1 MVQTAPYIE
10 EVLPDLA
17 AFESMHGSKLPLV
30 GHNVLF
36 DYSFLKRAMVNCG
49 YAYER
54 VGMDTLKLARKFC
67 SQLERKS
74 LDAVCAFLEIPMEQH
89 HRAVNDA
96 RAAASILEKLKQMYC
111 KQDPEAFLPRPLIY
125 QVKRAQL
132 LTNIKKST

>member
-1 MVQTAPYIE
+1 MEYGRETAVFSRLVRPNGEIGERVQQLTKITNEMLQTAPYIE

-17 AFESMHGSKLPLV
+17 AFESMHGSNFRLWGIMFCLIIV
-30 GHNVLF
+30 
-36 DYSFLKRAMVNCG
+36 FLKRAMVNCG

-67 SQLERKS
+67 NQLERKS

-96 RAAASILEKLKQMYC
+96 RAAASILE
-111 KQDPEAFLPRPLIY
+111 
-125 QVKRAQL
+125 
-132 LTNIKKST
+132 N